1 MGEMASTLEAFG
13 LELAELGS
21 RRREVLALVA
31 DTLKTMAVQHLADA
45 RPEQVLNFG
54 IMEQAMVTAAAGL
67 ATCGKIPV
75 VATYSVFLSLRTLE
89 QLRTMIC
96 VPKLNVKFAAG
107 LGGLS
112 GGTLGPT
119 HQATEDMS
127 VVRGIP
133 NLTVIVPTDAVGM
146 RRALRASVEWQ
157 GPVYLRVGGACP
169 VVHGA
174 DYHFRI
180 GQANQLLN
188 LGADATIIANG
199 IMVAKALTAAD
210 ELKRQGV
217 RVRVVEMPTLKPLD
231 EEAVVQAARET
242 GAIVTAEESNVLGGL
257 GGAVAEVLGER
268 WPVPLRRVGIAD
280 RYGDTGLYSSL
291 QELLGLTPS
300 AIVEA
305 VRVVVAR
312 KKSG

>member
-31 DTLKTMAVQHLADA
+31 DTLKTMAVQHLAEA

-146 RRALRASVEWQ
+146 RRALRAAVEWQ

-268 WPVPLRRVGIAD
+268 WPAPLRRVGIAD
-280 RYGDTGLYSSL
+280 RYGDTGLYPAL